1 MNTVQMP
8 LTDVVKNGNLLV
20 NWLGLFWTRV
30 YEDVEFIRGLQQGRS
45 LLIAQLYLDFLE
57 AISLTNRTTVPVFHR
72 ERWLPLVIRQ
82 SQAGTGSAAL
92 IKVGMDPT
100 PLVGPQESNAFVQGD
115 VFKVGGCAE
124 FANAISYPLN
134 RPVSSV
140 LTCIVDDIVHPNV
153 VLVSG
158 QDFVVQDDTI
168 FFLRTNDPFTKN
180 VFPQRTLV
188 NDDGTTDQEIL
199 LWTSDVL
206 VDTEYV
212 YRNLSYA
219 MGVRAPSA
227 EFYRNMTNRL
237 WNLYNWGTPLSLLQS
252 GIGAMLGEPTVIHKT
267 EVVEA
272 ILSHEND
279 VQIVTDLEV
288 YSVSKTST
296 LRSACVVGAV
306 MHMGDFFTET
316 IRLYETMDP
325 RKLNATSEFG
335 DRLKTDLYAMFFDQ
349 RMLKSNVEFGVGA
362 SWELSNIIV
371 DGFDSKGNPRLRFT
385 LYGDPDDISLFWQ
398 DFWQYL
404 EDHDLTSETCFQDY
418 IDDIVLPVEGTVCGH
433 VAPMEYFLRY
443 FMKANAMLLVV
454 EKDKLSSPPTDR
466 DPMSLL
472 DLIRP
477 ALPAHVQLLV
487 VEQIHVTEDYDLA
500 DLNSEIGVM
509 YGKILASSAQ
519 PGGPSSATLTYQDR
533 PPVVRWISQCRS

>member
-1 MNTVQMP
+1 
-8 LTDVVKNGNLLV
+8 
-20 NWLGLFWTRV
+20 
-30 YEDVEFIRGLQQGRS
+30 
-45 LLIAQLYLDFLE
+45 
-57 AISLTNRTTVPVFHR
+57 
-72 ERWLPLVIRQ
+72 
-82 SQAGTGSAAL
+82 
-92 IKVGMDPT
+92 
-100 PLVGPQESNAFVQGD
+100 
-115 VFKVGGCAE
+115 
-124 FANAISYPLN
+124 
-134 RPVSSV
+134 
-140 LTCIVDDIVHPNV
+140 
-153 VLVSG
+153 
-158 QDFVVQDDTI
+158 
-168 FFLRTNDPFTKN
+168 
-180 VFPQRTLV
+180 
-188 NDDGTTDQEIL
+188 
-199 LWTSDVL
+199 
-206 VDTEYV
+206 
-212 YRNLSYA
+212 
-219 MGVRAPSA
+219 
-227 EFYRNMTNRL
+227 
-237 WNLYNWGTPLSLLQS
+237 
-252 GIGAMLGEPTVIHKT
+252 MLGEPTVIHKT